1 MKTVTLGFIRSRD
14 LSLAYN
20 TSKYQYYYDAEN
32 EKMYKIKRRY
42 VLKAMFDEIPE
53 ADENDNYYFPNPKFD
68 W

>member
-1 MKTVTLGFIRSRD
+1 MKTVTLGFIRSRN

-20 TSKYQYYYDAEN
+20 TSKYQYYYNAEN

-53 ADENDNYYFPNPKFD
+53 ADENDDYYFSNLKFD